1 MDGFNNSN
9 GLSDVFFMERSKIHP
24 FLRTVNHS
32 KPSISMG
39 HRKTMASRERQ
50 KKRCVC
56 GQGMAMSLAKNL
68 QAKFEMD
75 PMDPT
80 HDHYSQLHCSFFSHQ
95 GFSTVQFDWL
105 KISCQ
110 IFHKL
115 QVSHNTHQIT
125 MVKYWIDSFWS
136 P

>member
-1 MDGFNNSN
+1 M
-9 GLSDVFFMERSKIHP
+9 
-24 FLRTVNHS
+24 VNHG
-32 KPSISMG
+32 KASISMG
-39 HRKTMASRERQ
+39 HRKTMASREFFFFSGLSMSLRAP
-50 KKRCVC
+50 KEIRSFG

-80 HDHYSQLHCSFFSHQ
+80 QNHYSQLQPVVFFRKV
-95 GFSTVQFDWL
+95 FPRFNENWL

-110 IFHKL
+110 IFHKP